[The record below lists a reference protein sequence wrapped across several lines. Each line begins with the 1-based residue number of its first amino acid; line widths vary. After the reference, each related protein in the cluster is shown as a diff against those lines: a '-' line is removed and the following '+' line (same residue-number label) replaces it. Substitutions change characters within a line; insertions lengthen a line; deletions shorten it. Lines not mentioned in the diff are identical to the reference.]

1 MIVIFVPCRLKS
13 TRYPN
18 KGISDICGI
27 TAIERTLINAQ
38 AINGVDKVILATSI
52 AAVDDPLLHCNLD
65 DKIEVVRGSEDDVLA
80 RIIPFIEK
88 NKPDYIIRVTGDCPL
103 VSSELAELLIQSHI
117 ETGADLTYTPSK
129 TALGIA
135 CEIYKAESLLKLR
148 TYFPQTLHSEYLIY
162 YFTNNRNLFQVN
174 EFLAPE
180 KFIKNWRLTFDEPND
195 LELLRK
201 IYSVM
206 DIKNRSVSFD
216 EVIGFFDRYPEA
228 AQININNIV
237 KYRDNQDLISYLK
250 NATTFKDK

>member
-1 MIVIFVPCRLKS
+1 MIVVFVPCRLKS

-18 KGISDICGI
+18 KGLSDIYGI
-27 TAIERTLINAQ
+27 TAVERTLINAQ
-38 AINGVDKVILATSI
+38 AIKGVDKVILATSTE
-52 AAVDDPLLHCNLD
+52 AEDDPLLHCNLNGD
-65 DKIEVVRGSEDDVLA
+65 IEVERGSEDDVLA
-80 RIIPFIEK
+80 RIIPYIEK
-88 NKPDYIIRVTGDCPL
+88 NKPDYIIRVTGDCSF
-103 VSSELAELLIQSHI
+103 VSAELAELLIQSHI

-148 TYFPQTLHSEYLIY
+148 TYFPETPHSEYLIY

-195 LELLRK
+195 LELFRK
-201 IYSVM
+201 IYSTL

-216 EVIGFFDRYPEA
+216 EVIGFFGHYPEA

-237 KYRDNQDLISYLK
+237 KYRDNKNLISYLK
-250 NATTFKDK
+250 NATTYRGI

>member
-1 MIVIFVPCRLKS
+1 M
-13 TRYPN
+13 
-18 KGISDICGI
+18 
-27 TAIERTLINAQ
+27 
-38 AINGVDKVILATSI
+38 
-52 AAVDDPLLHCNLD
+52 
-65 DKIEVVRGSEDDVLA
+65 
-80 RIIPFIEK
+80 
-88 NKPDYIIRVTGDCPL
+88 
-103 VSSELAELLIQSHI
+103 LIQSHI

-162 YFTNNRNLFQVN
+162 YFTNNRNLFQVS

-180 KFIKNWRLTFDEPND
+180 KFLKNWRLTFDEPND

-201 IYSVM
+201 IYSVL

-237 KYRDNQDLISYLK
+237 KYKDNQVLISYLK
-250 NATTFKDK
+250 NATTYKD

>member
-1 MIVIFVPCRLKS
+1 MIVVFVPCRLKS

-18 KGISDICGI
+18 KGISDIHGI

-38 AINGVDKVILATSI
+38 AIKGVDKVILATSTES
-52 AAVDDPLLHCNLD
+52 VDEPLLRCTLD
-65 DKIEVVRGSEDDVLA
+65 GKIEVVRGSEDDVLA
-80 RIIPFIEK
+80 RIIPYIEK
-88 NKPDYIIRVTGDCPL
+88 NKPYYIIRVTGDCPL
-103 VSSELAELLIQSHI
+103 VSAELAELLIQSHI

-195 LELLRK
+195 LELFRK
-201 IYSVM
+201 IYSEL
-206 DIKNRSVSFD
+206 DIKSRSVSFD
-216 EVIGFFDRYPEA
+216 EVIDFFDLYPEA

-250 NATTFKDK
+250 NATTYKDK

>member
-1 MIVIFVPCRLKS
+1 MIVVFVPSRLKS

-18 KGISDICGI
+18 KGISDIHGI

-38 AINGVDKVILATSI
+38 SIKGVDKVILATSTEAI
-52 AAVDDPLLHCNLD
+52 DEPLLRCNLD
-65 DKIEVVRGSEDDVLA
+65 GNIEVVKGSEEDVLA
-80 RIIPFIEK
+80 RIIPYIEK

-103 VSSELAELLIQSHI
+103 VSAELAELLIQSHI

-201 IYSVM
+201 IYSVL

-250 NATTFKDK
+250 NATTYKDK

>member
-1 MIVIFVPCRLKS
+1 MIVVFVPCRLKS

-18 KGISDICGI
+18 KGISDIYGI

-38 AINGVDKVILATSI
+38 AIPGVDKVILATSTEK
-52 AAVDDPLLHCNLD
+52 VDDPLLHCNLD
-65 DKIEVVRGSEDDVLA
+65 GSIEVVRGSEDDVLA
-80 RIIPFIEK
+80 RIIPYIEK
-88 NKPDYIIRVTGDCPL
+88 NKPDYVIRVTGDCPL
-103 VSSELAELLIQSHI
+103 VSGDLAELLIQSHI

-135 CEIYKAESLLKLR
+135 CEIYKAQSLLKLR

-162 YFTNNRNLFQVN
+162 YFTNNHNLFQVN
-174 EFLAPE
+174 EFSAQD

-195 LELLRK
+195 LELLCT
-201 IYSVM
+201 IYSTL

-216 EVIGFFDRYPEA
+216 EIISFFDRYPEA
-228 AQININNIV
+228 SQININNIV

-250 NATTFKDK
+250 NATTYKGT

>member
-1 MIVIFVPCRLKS
+1 MIVVFVPCRLKS

-27 TAIERTLINAQ
+27 TAIERTLINAK
-38 AINGVDKVILATSI
+38 AINGVDKVILATSTEE
-52 AAVDDPLLHCNLD
+52 VDDALIHCNLGGS
-65 DKIEVVRGSEDDVLA
+65 IEVVRGSEDDVLA
-80 RIIPFIEK
+80 RIIPYIEK
-88 NKPDYIIRVTGDCPL
+88 NKPDFIIRVTGDCPL

-117 ETGADLTYTPSK
+117 KTGADLTYTPSK

-148 TYFPQTLHSEYLIY
+148 TYFPQTIHSEYLVY

-174 EFLAPE
+174 EYMAPE

-201 IYSVM
+201 IFSTLG
-206 DIKNRSVSFD
+206 IKDNSVSFD
-216 EVIGFFDRYPEA
+216 ELIAFFDRHPEA

-250 NATTFKDK
+250 DATTFKVI

>member
-1 MIVIFVPCRLKS
+1 MIVVFVPCRLKS

-18 KGISDICGI
+18 KGISDIHGT

-38 AINGVDKVILATSI
+38 SIKGVDKVILATSTE
-52 AAVDDPLLHCNLD
+52 AVDEPLLRCNLD
-65 DKIEVVRGSEDDVLA
+65 GKIEVVKGSEEDVLA
-80 RIIPFIEK
+80 RIIPYIEK
-88 NKPDYIIRVTGDCPL
+88 NKPHYIIRITGDCPL
-103 VSSELAELLIQSHI
+103 VSAELAELLIQSHI

-162 YFTNNRNLFQVN
+162 YFTNNRNLFQVS

-180 KFIKNWRLTFDEPND
+180 KFLKNWRLTFDEPND

-201 IYSVM
+201 IYSVL

-237 KYRDNQDLISYLK
+237 KYKDNQVLISYLK
-250 NATTFKDK
+250 NATTYKD

>member
-1 MIVIFVPCRLKS
+1 MILVFVPCRLKS

-18 KGISDICGI
+18 KGISDIHGI

-38 AINGVDKVILATSI
+38 AIKGVDKVILATST
-52 AAVDDPLLHCNLD
+52 AVEDDPLLCCNLD
-65 DKIEVVRGSEDDVLA
+65 CKIEVVRGSEDDVLA

-129 TALGIA
+129 TAFGIA
-135 CEIYKAESLLKLR
+135 CEIYKAESLFKLR

-180 KFIKNWRLTFDEPND
+180 KFIKTISKTNIPA
-195 LELLRK
+195 K
-201 IYSVM
+201 
-206 DIKNRSVSFD
+206 SF
-216 EVIGFFDRYPEA
+216 
-228 AQININNIV
+228 
-237 KYRDNQDLISYLK
+237 
-250 NATTFKDK
+250 

>member
-1 MIVIFVPCRLKS
+1 MIVVFVPSRLKS

-18 KGISDICGI
+18 KGISDIHGI

-38 AINGVDKVILATSI
+38 SIKGIHKVILATSTE
-52 AAVDDPLLHCNLD
+52 AVDEPLLRCNLD
-65 DKIEVVRGSEDDVLA
+65 GKIEVVKGSEDDVLA
-80 RIIPFIEK
+80 RIIPYIEK

-103 VSSELAELLIQSHI
+103 VSAELAELLIQSHI

-148 TYFPQTLHSEYLIY
+148 TYFPQTLDSEYLIY
-162 YFTNNRNLFQVN
+162 YFTNNSNLFQVN
-174 EFLAPE
+174 EFLAPK

-201 IYSVM
+201 IYSVL

-250 NATTFKDK
+250 NATTYKDK

>member
-1 MIVIFVPCRLKS
+1 M
-13 TRYPN
+13 
-18 KGISDICGI
+18 ISDIHGI

-52 AAVDDPLLHCNLD
+52 AAVDDPLLRCNLD

-88 NKPDYIIRVTGDCPL
+88 NKPDHIIRVTGDCPL

-162 YFTNNRNLFQVN
+162 YFTNNRNLF
-174 EFLAPE
+174 
-180 KFIKNWRLTFDEPND
+180 
-195 LELLRK
+195 
-201 IYSVM
+201 
-206 DIKNRSVSFD
+206 
-216 EVIGFFDRYPEA
+216 
-228 AQININNIV
+228 
-237 KYRDNQDLISYLK
+237 
-250 NATTFKDK
+250 

>member
-1 MIVIFVPCRLKS
+1 MIVVFVPSRLKS

-18 KGISDICGI
+18 KGISDIHGI

-38 AINGVDKVILATSI
+38 SIKGVDKVILATSTEAI
-52 AAVDDPLLHCNLD
+52 DEPLLRCNLD
-65 DKIEVVRGSEDDVLA
+65 GNIEVVKGSEEDVLA
-80 RIIPFIEK
+80 RIIPYIEK

-103 VSSELAELLIQSHI
+103 VSAELAELLIQSHI

-180 KFIKNWRLTFDEPND
+180 KFIKNWRLTFDEHND

-201 IYSVM
+201 IYSVL

-250 NATTFKDK
+250 NATTYKDK

>member
-1 MIVIFVPCRLKS
+1 MIAVFVPCRLKS

-18 KGISDICGI
+18 KGISEIHGI

-38 AINGVDKVILATSI
+38 AIKGVDKVILATST
-52 AAVDDPLLHCNLD
+52 AVEDDRLLCCNLD
-65 DKIEVVRGSEDDVLA
+65 GKIEVVRGSEDDVLA

-88 NKPDYIIRVTGDCPL
+88 NKPDHIIRVTGDCPL

-135 CEIYKAESLLKLR
+135 CEIYKAESLFKLR
-148 TYFPQTLHSEYLIY
+148 TYFPETLHSEYLIY

-174 EFLAPE
+174 EYLAPE

-195 LELLRK
+195 LELLRM
-201 IYSVM
+201 IYSALN
-206 DIKNRSVSFD
+206 IKKRSVSFD
-216 EVIGFFDRYPEA
+216 EIIQFFESYLEA
-228 AQININNIV
+228 ANININNIV
-237 KYRDNQDLISYLK
+237 KYRDDKDLTKYLK
-250 NATTFKDK
+250 EATTFKPV

>member
-1 MIVIFVPCRLKS
+1 MIVVFVPSRLKS

-18 KGISDICGI
+18 KGISDIHGI

-38 AINGVDKVILATSI
+38 SIKGVDKVILATSTE
-52 AAVDDPLLHCNLD
+52 AVDEPLLSCNLYGT
-65 DKIEVVRGSEDDVLA
+65 IEVVRGSEDDVLA
-80 RIIPFIEK
+80 RIIPYIEK

-103 VSSELAELLIQSHI
+103 VSAELAELLIQSHI

-148 TYFPQTLHSEYLIY
+148 TYFPQTLYSEYLIY

-201 IYSVM
+201 FYSVL

-250 NATTFKDK
+250 NATTYKDK